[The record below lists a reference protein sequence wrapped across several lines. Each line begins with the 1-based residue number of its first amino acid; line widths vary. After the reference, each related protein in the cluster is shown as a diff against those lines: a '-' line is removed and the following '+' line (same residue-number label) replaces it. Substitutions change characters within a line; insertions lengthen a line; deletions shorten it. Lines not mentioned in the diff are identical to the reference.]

1 MRSFTTKGIGALRA
15 RLESLRNPLPRAALR
30 AGADYLRRR
39 PSELLTVA
47 KNAAGLRL
55 TVPLDALR
63 WLSEHLPKSAK
74 SPKDLTIGAA
84 PPALALGVTA
94 ELMGFPL
101 RAAADIKIEEI
112 KAGPTDLSLTL
123 RVRNLSLKALGA
135 QDSPMANLFR
145 AMDLSK
151 PGNLINMM
159 PQRPPALVE
168 VKDDRLVVDLLKVPK
183 IAAHPFVR
191 RALEIVTPVMS
202 IADVRIEDDH
212 LVVALRARPGGLS
225 EALAALR
232 R

>member
-1 MRSFTTKGIGALRA
+1 MHSIRA

-30 AGADYLRRR
+30 AGADYIRRR
-39 PSELLTVA
+39 PGELLTVA

-63 WLSEHLPKSAK
+63 WLSEHMPKKPGA
-74 SPKDLTIGAA
+74 PKDLTLGAA

-101 RAAADIKIEEI
+101 RAAADVKIEEVR
-112 KAGPTDLSLTL
+112 AGANELALTL
-123 RVRNLSLKALGA
+123 RVKNLSLKALGA

-151 PGNLINMM
+151 PANLVNMM
-159 PQRPPALVE
+159 PARPPALVE
-168 VKDDRLVVDLLKVPK
+168 VKDDRFTIDLLKVPK
-183 IAAHPFVR
+183 IASNPVVR
-191 RALEIVTPVMS
+191 RALEIMTPIMS
-202 IADVRIEDDH
+202 IADVRIDDDH

-225 EALAALR
+225 AALAALR
-232 R
+232 KS